1 MTAERGAATLPL
13 VGTVVLAALLAAFIG
28 DVAVLMRA
36 RGQAM
41 IAADAAALAAAP
53 VTFAGFGAAGGP
65 EAEARRFAAANR
77 AELVSCDC
85 GVDPT
90 WRPRT
95 VRVVVGVSVDLTLFG
110 VRRVGASSRAEFTP
124 TELPP

>member
-1 MTAERGAATLPL
+1 MTPEQGAATLPL
-13 VGTVVLAALLAAFIG
+13 VGTVALAALLAIFVG
-28 DVAVLMRA
+28 DVAVLMKA

-53 VTFAGFGAAGGP
+53 VTFSGFGAVGGP
-65 EAEARRFAAANR
+65 AAEARRFAAANL

-85 GVDPT
+85 SIDPT

-110 VRRVGASSRAEFTP
+110 VRQVAASSRAEFTP

>member
-1 MTAERGAATLPL
+1 MTPERGAATLPL
-13 VGTVVLAALLAAFIG
+13 VGTVALAALLAIFVG
-28 DVAVLMRA
+28 DVALLMRA

-41 IAADAAALAAAP
+41 TAADAAALAAAP
-53 VTFAGFGAAGGP
+53 VTFANFGAAGGP

-85 GVDPT
+85 SIDPT

-95 VRVVVGVSVDLTLFG
+95 VRVEVGVRVDLTLFG
-110 VRRVGASSRAEFTP
+110 VRQVGASSQAEFTP